1 MLCKYPRPVGVGG
14 AMPEIHGPLLDV
26 LVVWG
31 VVTAVLVILLVYR
44 GTLEVREDDQIF
56 LDSAGDSMAQEQR
69 VIVARIERLALP
81 IKMLIITSIVLLIAA
96 GGFFLYDGYQR
107 F

>member
-1 MLCKYPRPVGVGG
+1 
-14 AMPEIHGPLLDV
+14 MPEIQGPLFDV

-31 VVTAVLVILLVYR
+31 IVTAVLVILLVYR

-56 LDSAGDSMAQEQR
+56 LDSAGDSMAAEQR
-69 VIVARIERLALP
+69 IIVARIERLGRP
-81 IKMLIITSIVLLIAA
+81 IKLLMFASIALLLVA
-96 GGFFLYDGYQR
+96 GGFWIYDGYQR

>member
-1 MLCKYPRPVGVGG
+1 
-14 AMPEIHGPLLDV
+14 MPEIHGPLLDV
-26 LVVWG
+26 LMVWG

-81 IKMLIITSIVLLIAA
+81 IKMLIITSVVLLIAA

>member
-1 MLCKYPRPVGVGG
+1 
-14 AMPEIHGPLLDV
+14 MPEIQGPLFGL

-31 VVTAVLVILLVYR
+31 VVTAALVVLLVYR

-56 LDSAGDSMAQEQR
+56 LDSAGDSMAREQR
-69 VIVARIERLALP
+69 DLVARIEKLSRP
-81 IKMLIITSIVLLIAA
+81 IKLLMITSIVLLLAA
-96 GGFFLYDGYQR
+96 GGFWIYDGYQR

>member
-1 MLCKYPRPVGVGG
+1 
-14 AMPEIHGPLLDV
+14 MPEIHGPLLGV

-31 VVTAVLVILLVYR
+31 AVTAVLVILLVYR

-56 LDSAGDSMAQEQR
+56 LDSAGDSMASEQR
-69 VIVARIERLALP
+69 VLVARIEKLSRP
-81 IKMLIITSIVLLIAA
+81 IKLLMITSIVLLIAA
-96 GGFFLYDGYQR
+96 GGFLLYDGYQR